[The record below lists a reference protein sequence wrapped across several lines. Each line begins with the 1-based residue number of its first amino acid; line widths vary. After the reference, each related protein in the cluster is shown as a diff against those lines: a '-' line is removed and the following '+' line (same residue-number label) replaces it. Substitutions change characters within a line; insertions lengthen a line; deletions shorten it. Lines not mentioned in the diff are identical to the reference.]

1 MSSHVKKIKCLFDCP
16 PARYS
21 VGIFHFPTMTIPCV
35 YTDLLQLLLQPIRR
49 HFENRKGP
57 DSRLAEKRSF
67 ADFRNI
73 ANAIKGKQFHENG
86 NIGYKLILLI
96 KSYV

>member
-1 MSSHVKKIKCLFDCP
+1 MRFYEKNQVLS
-16 PARYS
+16 
-21 VGIFHFPTMTIPCV
+21 CV

-49 HFENRKGP
+49 HFEIRKGP

-73 ANAIKGKQFHENG
+73 ANAIKGKRFHENEK
-86 NIGYKLILLI
+86 YWLQVDSFDKKLCLSFIFGQCFHVTHKPMHLPTC
-96 KSYV
+96 

>member
-1 MSSHVKKIKCLFDCP
+1 MGCISNI
-16 PARYS
+16 
-21 VGIFHFPTMTIPCV
+21 TCV

-49 HFENRKGP
+49 HFEIRKGP

-73 ANAIKGKQFHENG
+73 ANAIKGKRFHENEK
-86 NIGYKLILLI
+86 YWLQVDSFDKKLCLSFIFGQCFHVTHKPMHLPTC
-96 KSYV
+96 